1 MGRLSERT
9 PAEWSDLIRRDP
21 RMAADDIDATTEH
34 DLARGDK
41 LGKITAAPREDA
53 ADRLRGGKGT
63 ICPAMTARQDVR
75 L

>member
-1 MGRLSERT
+1 
-9 PAEWSDLIRRDP
+9 
-21 RMAADDIDATTEH
+21 MAADDIDATTEH